1 MTGKHQSDFRIG
13 FEKEA
18 MPCLDK
24 LYNFSLRLVG
34 NEKIAYNLM
43 RVTFVKALRFYA
55 HLDVSIDFESWMLR
69 IMRNTY
75 LESFSKKL
83 RGEIIDYQ
91 KIQIQFGQLYRTTD
105 IIQLKNDFFDKL
117 TEEEISVLLASL
129 NDDFKLSIILCNVLG
144 FAYSA
149 IEDFTDTLPG
159 IVRSRIHRG
168 RKTLCIKLYNYSVS
182 KGYIKNMFQEKH
194 EIEISD
200 NRNSW
205 NLAALADGEMKNN
218 SAEDTIR
225 KSIEKEPG
233 FLFEYNIQVLIKTL
247 IEEKLKILT
256 VPLKVKR
263 KLERKISSV
272 SRKIR

>member
-1 MTGKHQSDFRIG
+1 MTGKYQSEIRIG

-18 MPCLDK
+18 MPCLDNF
-24 LYNFSLRLVG
+24 YNFAFRLVG

-43 RVTFVKALRFYA
+43 RETFVKALRFYS
-55 HLDVSIDFESWMLR
+55 HLDESIDFESWMLR

-75 LESFSKKL
+75 YESFSKKL
-83 RGEIIDYQ
+83 SGEMIDYE
-91 KIQIQFGQLYRTTD
+91 KIHIQFGQLYRTTD
-105 IIQLKNDFFDKL
+105 VIQLKNVFFDKL

-129 NDDFKLSIILCNVLG
+129 NDDFKMAIILCN
-144 FAYSA
+144 FMRFSYSA
-149 IEDFTDTLPG
+149 IEDFTDTLSG

-168 RKTLCIKLYNYSVS
+168 RKILCIKLYNYSVE
-182 KGYIKNMFQEKH
+182 KGYIKKVFQEKH

-205 NLAALADGEMKNN
+205 NLAALVDGEMKNN
-218 SAEDTIR
+218 SEEDTIR

-233 FLFEYNIQVLIKTL
+233 LLFEYNIQVLIKTL

-256 VPLKVKR
+256 MPLKVKR
-263 KLERKISSV
+263 KLERKIRSV
-272 SRKIR
+272 NRKIR